1 MVSLYL
7 LLEETFVQVQ
17 VLQQRVTGT
26 KFLPIWLEVWKRAW
40 SVYGIEGETV
50 VSGTSLMRVG

>member
-17 VLQQRVTGT
+17 ALQQWIPGPM
-26 KFLPIWLEVWKRAW
+26 FQPISSGVWKRAW
-40 SVYGIEGETV
+40 SVYGIEGGTV
-50 VSGTSLMRVG
+50 VSGARLMRVG

>member
-17 VLQQRVTGT
+17 VLQQWVPGP
-26 KFLPIWLEVWKRAW
+26 KFLPIWTEVWKRAW
-40 SVYGIEGETV
+40 SVYGIEAGTA
-50 VSGTSLMRVG
+50 VSGISLMRVG